1 MSLDPYPGPIIIAPH
16 FRPRPH
22 LSHALLVWDGTI
34 SLLRGGWVDLM
45 VDLCIEHA
53 PGVPREV
60 IHAEMLALNG
70 KPSIHQMTR
79 MAELARTGTA
89 DDYQRCYVERLTSVV
104 SERVTALRAGGS
116 VDALLVPGV
125 QAFLGE
131 LASRG
136 LELTVASGTA
146 LPDVL
151 DEASLLGV
159 SESFAGRI
167 YGPRDTTDREFSKRA
182 TMYSLIVDHGIDGEH
197 FVAIGD
203 GPIEIAE
210 AKAMGAL
217 AVAVAS
223 DEAAPGSRRFD
234 EFKKRQLLD
243 CGADLVVPD
252 FLDAVALVKLMFG
265 ERRSP

>member
-1 MSLDPYPGPIIIAPH
+1 
-16 FRPRPH
+16 
-22 LSHALLVWDGTI
+22 
-34 SLLRGGWVDLM
+34 
-45 VDLCIEHA
+45 
-53 PGVPREV
+53 
-60 IHAEMLALNG
+60 
-70 KPSIHQMTR
+70 
-79 MAELARTGTA
+79 ARTGTA

-104 SERVTALRAGGS
+104 SERVIALRAGGS

-182 TMYSLIVDHGIDGEH
+182 TMHSLIVDHGIDGEH

-217 AVAVAS
+217 A
-223 DEAAPGSRRFD
+223 
-234 EFKKRQLLD
+234 
-243 CGADLVVPD
+243 
-252 FLDAVALVKLMFG
+252 
-265 ERRSP
+265 